1 MTDFFN
7 SKSRL
12 FYISAEKNLYELEK
26 TPGTDGSVLSYF
38 KSDSSLMSFNPRK
51 GAYYLRVD
59 ALTGSVLR
67 ELGWNVKDRP
77 SVEIVCDEAGDNGIM
92 SAYSRHSFH
101 IRSDNPASI
110 TNPQWSLSLPLAD
123 GGVEKLTLN
132 DNGLSCTVPAI
143 ENEERYKINVNGD
156 IYASLDFSCQSNGT
170 MIQAEPYRI
179 SLELKPRIEYVN
191 IIQTIQYPER
201 QTYDIQFEIKYY
213 GSDRIN
219 IAVEEYGSWL
229 KNQHIREPFWTK
241 CICKDITGPYS
252 TWIDFFIRNDY
263 GSDTYTVE
271 LGPYGEL
278 VDAYRLYDGYTSL
291 KNVRP
296 AISNEPDYIEIYGV
310 QGLYLGKYN
319 CIEDARNYLKTGF
332 YVIKEFYSDGT
343 IKNIKQ
349 VIQ

>member
-12 FYISAEKNLYELEK
+12 FYILAEKNLYELEK
-26 TPGTDGSVLSYF
+26 TPGTD
-38 KSDSSLMSFNPRK
+38 
-51 GAYYLRVD
+51 
-59 ALTGSVLR
+59 GSVLR

-170 MIQAEPYRI
+170 MI
-179 SLELKPRIEYVN
+179 
-191 IIQTIQYPER
+191 
-201 QTYDIQFEIKYY
+201 
-213 GSDRIN
+213 
-219 IAVEEYGSWL
+219 
-229 KNQHIREPFWTK
+229 
-241 CICKDITGPYS
+241 
-252 TWIDFFIRNDY
+252 
-263 GSDTYTVE
+263 
-271 LGPYGEL
+271 
-278 VDAYRLYDGYTSL
+278 
-291 KNVRP
+291 
-296 AISNEPDYIEIYGV
+296 
-310 QGLYLGKYN
+310 
-319 CIEDARNYLKTGF
+319 
-332 YVIKEFYSDGT
+332 
-343 IKNIKQ
+343 
-349 VIQ
+349 